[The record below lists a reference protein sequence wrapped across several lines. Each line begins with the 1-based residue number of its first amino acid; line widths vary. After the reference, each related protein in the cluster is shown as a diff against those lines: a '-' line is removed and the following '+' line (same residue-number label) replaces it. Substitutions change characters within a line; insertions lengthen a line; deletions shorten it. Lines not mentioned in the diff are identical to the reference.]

1 MADFR
6 SRPRPRLRQG
16 HAALALIAPA
26 TLALGGLWLA
36 ALPIGG
42 AGVSGARAMELRGST
57 MFIRPPW
64 KAELR
69 SYNTN
74 VGEGNVEHYLTIE
87 LSPEAGASL
96 GQLDIQQIRGAD
108 TTFLGRL
115 DRARAFSG
123 RPRREGEAI
132 PVQLRFDERTGQVQL
147 TFPQPVAPGTTVT
160 VALRTWRNP
169 WVGDTYLFQVVAW
182 PAGENPVASPVGV
195 GTLRI
200 YNPVEWF

>member
-1 MADFR
+1 MANPHPHR
-6 SRPRPRLRQG
+6 SRRPG
-16 HAALALIAPA
+16 HPALALMRHGA
-26 TLALGGLWLA
+26 LALSGLVLT
-36 ALPIGG
+36 ALPLP
-42 AGVSGARAMELRGST
+42 VSGPGLPGAQALELRGST
-57 MFIRPPW
+57 VFTRPPW

-74 VGEGNVEHYLTIE
+74 AGEGNVEHYLTIA
-87 LSPEAGASL
+87 LSPEAGAPL

-115 DRARAFSG
+115 DRARAFNG
-123 RPRREGEAI
+123 RPRREGDPI
-132 PVQLRFDERTGQVQL
+132 PVQLRFDARTAQVQL
-147 TFPQPVAPGTTVT
+147 SFPQPVAPGTTVT

-195 GTLRI
+195 ATLRI